1 MTKTYIIDSDIDE
14 INACIKTTSEIVG
27 EFFSNNNEEI
37 KLYSMVLYEVLI
49 NAVEHGNL
57 GITYLDK
64 KNWIIEGVYKDKLLS
79 LLESDSV
86 KNKKV
91 YINITMDDNF
101 LTTIVEDEGN
111 GFDPKK
117 QMNEQ
122 MKDGV
127 IRENGRGMVLINSYF
142 DDIIFNEKS
151 NKVTLIKNRS

>member
-14 INACIKTTSEIVG
+14 INACVKNISSIVVN
-27 EFFSNNNEEI
+27 FFANDEEI

-57 GITYLDK
+57 GITYVDK
-64 KNWIIEGVYKDKLLS
+64 KNWIVEGVYKNKLFS
-79 LLESDSV
+79 LLESDSA

-91 YINITMDDNF
+91 YVDITIDDNS

-122 MKDGV
+122 MNDGV

-151 NKVTLIKNRS
+151 NKVTLVKNRS